1 MSSSVDEDLNWLAT
15 QYVLGELS
23 ASDRSSFEER
33 IGQDMSACEAV
44 LEASRMI
51 LVARASLESAPPAAC
66 SELEKV
72 AIARPTETVIG
83 RSPVAR
89 EIKGAWLAVL
99 LSSAAMLMLS
109 VLAVR
114 TSSRPVLLQSA
125 AQKASAVELVSLWRT
140 GMKVDDVADDLDDQM
155 DVASDVVVPGWML
168 AAVSYERQG
177 AIDKTSDGVQEN

>member
-33 IGQDMSACEAV
+33 MGQDMSACEAV

-51 LVARASLESAPPAAC
+51 LVARASLESAPPAAS

-72 AIARPTETVIG
+72 AIAPPTETVIG
-83 RSPVAR
+83 KSPVAR

-114 TSSRPVLLQSA
+114 TSRPVLLQSA

-140 GMKVDDVADDLDDQM
+140 GMKVDDVADDLDDQV